1 MCLLSQNEWGNMA
14 LSLACAGGY
23 IETARVLL
31 DHRAYVNYQNK
42 VKSLKFVPSFE
53 LELPTEAR
61 DIAL

>member
-31 DHRAYVNYQNK
+31 DRRAYVDYQNK
-42 VKSLKFVPSFE
+42 VKSLKFIPSFE
-53 LELPTEAR
+53 TAH
-61 DIAL
+61 